1 MSLAE
6 LHKYTRTIVKL
17 RTHWIAGC
25 GQPAVRFGGRGEV
38 NPYPR
43 WAHGKALSGLSALGG
58 GWGRLSGALPQA
70 GMRRAVGA
78 GAGNRSRLQLYDSG
92 VAARVAVSSGR
103 WPDGTGGSPVPPFPI
118 SESGLKPY
126 AVGIIPAL
134 LRMEQQRR
142 DWRRPFADLGLAGGT
157 PAPLEDLLVKKIT
170 RFELAGFGQGC

>member
-1 MSLAE
+1 MA
-6 LHKYTRTIVKL
+6 
-17 RTHWIAGC
+17 
-25 GQPAVRFGGRGEV
+25 
-38 NPYPR
+38 
-43 WAHGKALSGLSALGG
+43 
-58 GWGRLSGALPQA
+58 
-70 GMRRAVGA
+70 AVGN
-78 GAGNRSRLQLYDSG
+78 GSRLQLYDSG

-103 WPDGTGGSPVPPFPI
+103 WPDGTGGSPLPPFPI

-170 RFELAGFGQGC
+170 RLNLMALGRDISLVSRLFAGATQV